1 MCFRISW
8 AVLLLGAVAGERFRV
23 DDMQAV
29 LVNATR
35 HGDRLEPVLLWATLQ
50 PSSGFGYE
58 TFDFER
64 GRSVNDWKA
73 CALMQQLGAL
83 TEWEAFLSQVNGVLK
98 SGDQIAQNSQG
109 KHLAAGFNT
118 AAHSQGKLQGW
129 KVTFFSKFMRV
140 DNARNP
146 GFRAM
151 HFLVIEPQSSYQF
164 HEKHAGFAGEWD
176 RACCCKDAS
185 ESACQHSWS
194 DGKCCKFK
202 YGDISKNGCSSGG
215 LTSWLFSSSPDPVEG
230 AKCWAEPEAPF
241 GGWKY
246 AEMLCPGSSLCSRS
260 KDQPGPSRCFC
271 DASVLDN

>member
-1 MCFRISW
+1 MCFRI
-8 AVLLLGAVAGERFRV
+8 ALAILLLGVVAGERSRV

-35 HGDRLEPVLLWATLQ
+35 HGDRLEPVLLGATLH
-50 PSSGFGYE
+50 PSSGVGYD
-58 TFDFER
+58 TYDFDTTPQ
-64 GRSVNDWKA
+64 A
-73 CALMQQLGAL
+73 TALMQQLGAL
-83 TEWEAFLSQVNGVLK
+83 TEWTAFLSQVNGALK
-98 SGDQIAQNSQG
+98 SGDQIAQNSHG
-109 KHLAAGFNT
+109 KQLAAGFNT
-118 AAHSQGKLQGW
+118 AAHSQGTLQGW
-129 KVTFFSKFMRV
+129 KVTFYSKFTRV

-146 GFRAM
+146 GFSAR

-176 RACCCKDAS
+176 RACCCKDTS

-202 YGDISKNGCSSGG
+202 YGDISKNGCS
-215 LTSWLFSSSPDPVEG
+215 LEWFTSSKEKVDD

-246 AEMLCPGSSLCSRS
+246 AEMMCPLSSLCSRS

-271 DASVLDN
+271 DASVLGN